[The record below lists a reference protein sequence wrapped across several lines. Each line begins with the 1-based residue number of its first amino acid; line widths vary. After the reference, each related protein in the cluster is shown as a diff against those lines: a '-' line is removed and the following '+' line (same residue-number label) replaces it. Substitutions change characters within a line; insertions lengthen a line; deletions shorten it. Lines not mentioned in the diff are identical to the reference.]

1 VFTETLVNEFAVRIG
16 RDSVVPRKQQKR
28 QRLDELLV
36 TRGLAPEVKEAAA
49 MVMAGEVRL
58 PNHTGTP
65 TPGMRVADDIE
76 IQVAEKPRFVSRGGE
91 KLEHALTKFQINVN
105 GMVCLDVG
113 ASTGGFTD
121 CLLQRGAL
129 NVFAVDTGRGQ
140 LHNDLLLD
148 DRVVS
153 MERTN
158 PVSIE
163 SFPEIIQFAVMDVS
177 FTSLEKVLPD
187 VFRHL
192 DSGRQVV
199 ALLKPQFQA
208 RKSEVPKG
216 GVIDSPELWAT
227 VIGRFV
233 KWCGEHAVRL
243 RNFTSSP
250 IFGDSGNREFLLLLE
265 K

>member
-1 VFTETLVNEFAVRIG
+1 VFTETQVNEFAVRIG

-36 TRGLAPEVKEAAA
+36 TRGLAPDVKEAAA

-58 PNHTGTP
+58 PDSSGSP
-65 TPGMRVADDIE
+65 TPGMRVLDDIE

-91 KLEHALTKFQINVN
+91 KLEHALTKFQVDVN

-121 CLLQRGAL
+121 CLLQRGASK
-129 NVFAVDTGRGQ
+129 VFAVDTGRGQ
-140 LHNDLLLD
+140 LHNDLLRD

-158 PVSIE
+158 PASIE
-163 SFPEIIQFAVMDVS
+163 SFPELIQFAVMDVS

-187 VFRHL
+187 VLRHL
-192 DSGRQVV
+192 ELGRQIV

-208 RKSEVPKG
+208 RKPEVPKG
-216 GVIDSPELWAT
+216 GVIDSSELWAT

-233 KWCGEHAVRL
+233 NWCGDNSVRL

>member
-1 VFTETLVNEFAVRIG
+1 MLTETQVNEFAVRIG

-58 PNHTGTP
+58 PDHTGTP

-76 IQVAEKPRFVSRGGE
+76 IRVAEKPRFVSRGGE
-91 KLEHALTKFQINVN
+91 KLEHALTKFQIDVS

-121 CLLQRGAL
+121 CLLQRGASK
-129 NVFAVDTGRGQ
+129 VFAVDTGRGQ
-140 LHNDLLLD
+140 LHNDLLRD
-148 DRVVS
+148 DRVIS

-158 PVSIE
+158 PASIE
-163 SFPEIIQFAVMDVS
+163 SLPETIQLAVMDVS

-187 VFRHL
+187 VLRQL
-192 DSGRQVV
+192 EPGRQVV

-208 RKSEVPKG
+208 RKAEVPKG
-216 GVIDSPELWAT
+216 GVIDSPELWVT

-233 KWCGEHAVRL
+233 KWCGDSSVRL